1 MKHVKVAPE
10 DILNKFRNKRDQV
23 VMQTKDRKFILLFLF
38 NSPLLLLS
46 N

>member
-10 DILNKFRNKRDQV
+10 DLLNKFRNKRDLY

-38 NSPLLLLS
+38 NNPLLISS

>member
-10 DILNKFRNKRDQV
+10 DLLNKFRNKRDQV
-23 VMQTKDRKFILLFLF
+23 VMQTKDRKFILLSLF
-38 NSPLLLLS
+38 NSPLLISS